1 MLCRRRGGLVVYNIA
16 VCACGHR
23 RYVEDDTLSMKLY
36 LTKMLSTDEGSY
48 QCLATRGDFRGHK
61 EVTLKL
67 YGNHSRCLMSFF
79 IPRIFRG
86 NFTPPPTK

>member
-1 MLCRRRGGLVVYNIA
+1 
-16 VCACGHR
+16 
-23 RYVEDDTLSMKLY
+23 MKLY

-48 QCLATRGDFRGHK
+48 QCLATRGDFHGHK

-67 YGNHSRCLMSFF
+67 YGNHSRCLMSLF

-86 NFTPPPTK
+86 NFTPPPPHPPKKKNKSHQNWKKNKTKKKREKNKIIKKK